1 MLRNRLFIQNNN
13 TFVGSNGYKNNLI
26 YEISLK
32 TVETY
37 SINAITWTF
46 IRFHS
51 ANISYVFQD
60 LRLSGDY
67 GEPKV

>member
-1 MLRNRLFIQNNN
+1 MLSKLFIQNNN
-13 TFVGSNGYKNNLI
+13 TFLGSNGYKKNLI

-46 IRFHS
+46 IRSHS
-51 ANISYVFQD
+51 AKISYVFQD
-60 LRLSGDY
+60 LRLSVDY

>member
-1 MLRNRLFIQNNN
+1 M
-13 TFVGSNGYKNNLI
+13 GSNGYKNNLI

-51 ANISYVFQD
+51 AKISYVFQD